1 MASSEGDSER
11 RFIIG
16 IGVSDYDD
24 PELNLKAV
32 PGDVQSITEWF
43 AGGSRLAHDRAL
55 PELTQSPT
63 HGEISTKLGKWLKTR
78 RPDDVVIIYLAAH
91 GEVEGS
97 IAYVQGR
104 DSPRSGMAGLAITGE
119 TLGAIIGQAPPHN
132 ILVIVDA
139 CVAGKLGSAIQ
150 RKAEDVA
157 DELNT
162 RDPHRRYAQAV
173 LCSTFA
179 RDPAYDGRFAQA
191 FLDVVSQERWTG
203 TNRRWIDFDSL
214 MDGLN
219 HQLKALGPQVAE
231 RKLWGPGGADLI
243 PNPNFAGRRL
253 GTLIADEELATHFDP
268 SSRGVAAGE
277 AGWYF
282 TGRRKELAHIVKW
295 LGKSDSRGKPYVVT
309 GSPGSGKSALVS
321 RLVALSDGER
331 RQRLPDLASLP
342 PETVPAIDSINA
354 VVWCHNKTTDQIIAD
369 LGNRLGLNARTS
381 DEFFIALAAEPRQ
394 LSVVVDALDEAVEGE
409 APRIAANLI
418 LPLATKPGVKVIVAT
433 RRHPVRTREEGY
445 AGNDLLAELG
455 VSPKDANCLE
465 LDKAKD
471 RGNDMR
477 AYIAARL
484 MASAEPDRR
493 TPYSDDQTLAERLA
507 ARIATAAG
515 TSFLAAAVTAR
526 SLALQNE
533 AVDPDAKKL
542 DLPTDAGAALAG
554 YIERLP
560 DPRVAVD
567 ILRPL
572 AWAEGAG
579 LPWGPLWAP
588 VAVALAGAV
597 SPGQPAPVYNDDTV
611 STVLDWASDL
621 IVESVAD
628 GQPVYRLFHE
638 ALAEHLRRDLTPD
651 AAHAAIASA
660 IEETRSQA
668 SYESADAY
676 VLAHLPAHLARAAG
690 KYERLYALVTD
701 PEWERAKR
709 LRFGDSMQFL
719 KDVDLVISGALQQ
732 GSETFLAGACLVY
745 GRMMAV
751 APAVIVGVIARA
763 GQLQR
768 AELMANNIEFAVDR
782 CLAYA
787 LIAPSFAA
795 DGDIAAAQR
804 CLAEAERAISAI
816 DTTHSAM
823 AWFWVTRAAVAG
835 AFRDAA
841 MRASA
846 NALKAFEPLRGQEV
860 WEFDN
865 AVFWAAM
872 AARIAEDK
880 DSQKALIEIFNEDT
894 RVPGRNQNLQAAAVL
909 GMKDALRK
917 VWIETMQDGGFPM
930 TLVRDGNLALAL
942 ADAGMTAELDEFL
955 EAVAKK
961 GGPSGED
968 DAQKRFAWA
977 LAISG
982 DFVSA
987 LQHLLTIADLEHR
1000 VGALHRV
1007 VSLALE
1013 RGREDVLAEAK
1024 KIAKKLARTPDWRVQ
1039 ALLAPVLFMLKD
1051 GQEAMRLAEDL
1062 VRQDIVPSQDNT
1074 AAFPRPD
1081 SEPSSIADSPQARFL
1096 AITRSARKS
1105 GRTPLRTAIRSLSDV
1120 TVLDA
1125 VAELMKDGKRD
1136 QAVTLLAEIRVP
1148 RMRWEGLWYIAE
1160 STPDATDAF
1169 PCWRDALL
1177 EARLV
1182 SEPAVRE
1189 TVSAYASRLPETADG
1204 QGLRDRLRQEVRRI
1218 NVQWIEAGFAEHY
1231 ETVRTSLRSGPERTR
1246 LLEDLMVLKTRKT
1259 ARRRIPA
1266 IDVAWWDRPQVNA
1279 LIESGRAGK
1288 RAFALALMETAPQ
1301 LAQFDVVLKII
1312 RGSLSAFEQYHALKV
1327 MLQLVRES
1335 VTTIRQRQRFLR
1347 ALAAERERQI
1357 KPGTDREILARQI
1370 ERAMARIDAGDAP

>member
-1 MASSEGDSER
+1 MASNEVQGER

-16 IGVSDYDD
+16 IGVSEYDD

-43 AGGSRLAHDRAL
+43 ATRSRLAHDHAL
-55 PELTQSPT
+55 PDLARSPT
-63 HGEISTKLGKWLKTR
+63 HGEISTKLGKWLKTC

-104 DSPRSGMAGLAITGE
+104 DSPRTGMAGLAITGE

-157 DELNT
+157 DDLNT

-179 RDPAYDGRFAQA
+179 RDPAHDGRFVQA

-203 TNRRWIDFDSL
+203 TSRQWIDFDLL

-231 RKLWGPGGADLI
+231 RKVWGTGGADLI
-243 PNPNFAGRRL
+243 PNPNFAARRW
-253 GTLIADEELATHFDP
+253 GALIADEELATHFEP

-295 LGKSDSRGKPYVVT
+295 LGKSDSGGKPYVVT

-321 RLVALSDGER
+321 RLVALSDGQR
-331 RQRLPDLASLP
+331 RLRLPDLASLP
-342 PETVPAIDSINA
+342 PETVPSIDSINA
-354 VVWCHNKTTDQIIAD
+354 VVWCHNKTTDQIVAD

-381 DEFFIALAAEPRQ
+381 DELFTALAAEPRQ
-394 LSVVVDALDEAVEGE
+394 LSIVIDALDEAVEGE
-409 APRIAANLI
+409 APRIAAHLI
-418 LPLATKPGVKVIVAT
+418 QPLAAKPGVKVIVAT
-433 RRHPVRTREEGY
+433 RRHPVRTKEAGD

-455 VSPKDANCLE
+455 VLPKDSNCLV
-465 LDKAKD
+465 LDQAKD

-493 TPYSDDQTLAERLA
+493 TPYSDDPALAERLA

-515 TSFLAAAVTAR
+515 TSFLVAAVTAR
-526 SLALQNE
+526 SLALQDE

-542 DLPTDAGAALAG
+542 DLPTGAGAALAG

-560 DPRVAVD
+560 DPQMAID

-588 VAVALAGAV
+588 VAVALARAV
-597 SPGQPAPVYNDDTV
+597 LPGKPAPGYDDDMV
-611 STVLDWASDL
+611 AKVLDWASDL

-638 ALAEHLRRDLTPD
+638 ALAEHLRRDLTAD

-660 IEETRSQA
+660 IEETHGQA
-668 SYESADAY
+668 SYESTDAY
-676 VLAHLPAHLARAAG
+676 VLAHLPAHLARAADQ
-690 KYERLYALVTD
+690 YERLYELVTD

-709 LRFGDSMQFL
+709 LRFGDSMRFL
-719 KDVDLVISGALQQ
+719 RDVDLAIFGAVQQ
-732 GSETFLAGACLVY
+732 GSETFLAGACIVY

-751 APAVIVGVIARA
+751 APAVVVGVIARA

-795 DGDIAAAQR
+795 DGDVAAAQR

-816 DTTHSAM
+816 DTTHSTM
-823 AWFWVTRAAVAG
+823 AWFWVTKAAAAG
-835 AFRDAA
+835 GFRDAA

-846 NALKAFEPLRGQEV
+846 NALKAVEPLRSQEA

-872 AARIAEDK
+872 AARTADDK
-880 DSQKALIEIFNEDT
+880 ESQHALIGIFNEDL
-894 RVPGRNQNLQAAAVL
+894 RIPGRNQNLQAAAVL
-909 GMKDALRK
+909 GMNDALRK
-917 VWIETMQDGGFPM
+917 VWIEVMQGDGFP
-930 TLVRDGNLALAL
+930 TRVRDGNLALAL
-942 ADAGMTAELDEFL
+942 ADAGLTAELDELF
-955 EAVAKK
+955 EAVAKR
-961 GGPSGED
+961 GGPRGED
-968 DAQKRFAWA
+968 DAQKRYAWA

-982 DFVSA
+982 DFDGA
-987 LQHLLTIADLEHR
+987 LAHILTIAGLEHR
-1000 VGALHRV
+1000 VRALDRV
-1007 VSLALE
+1007 ISIALD
-1013 RGREDVLAEAK
+1013 RGREDVLAGAK
-1024 KIAKKLARTPDWRVQ
+1024 KIAKKLVRTSDWRVQ
-1039 ALLAPVLFMLKD
+1039 ALLAPVLFMLKE
-1051 GQEAMRLAEDL
+1051 GQEAMRLAEDV
-1062 VRQDIVPSQDNT
+1062 VRQEIVPSQDST
-1074 AAFPRPD
+1074 VAFPRSD
-1081 SEPSSIADSPQARFL
+1081 SEPASAADDPRARFL
-1096 AITRSARKS
+1096 AITRRAGKT
-1105 GRTPLRTAIRSLSDV
+1105 GRRPLHTDIGSLSDA
-1120 TVLDA
+1120 TALAGMA
-1125 VAELMKDGKRD
+1125 VLMKDGKRD
-1136 QAVTLLAEIRVP
+1136 QAVSRLAEIRVP
-1148 RMRWEGLWYIAE
+1148 RLRWEGLRFLA
-1160 STPDATDAF
+1160 DATADAAEALPF
-1169 PCWRDALL
+1169 WRDALL

-1189 TVSAYASRLPETADG
+1189 TVSGYITRLPDTAEGKDLG
-1204 QGLRDRLRQEVRRI
+1204 ERLRQEVRRI
-1218 NVQWIEAGFAEHY
+1218 NVRWIEAGFAEHY
-1231 ETVRTSLRSGPERTR
+1231 ETVRASLRSGPERTS

-1259 ARRRIPA
+1259 ARRTIPA
-1266 IDVAWWDRPQVNA
+1266 IDLAWWNRQQVKA
-1279 LIESGRAGK
+1279 LVDSGGAGK
-1288 RAFALALMETAPQ
+1288 RAFALALMESKPE
-1301 LAQFDVVLKII
+1301 LAKFAVVVNII
-1312 RGSLSAFEQYHALKV
+1312 QDSLSAFEQYHALTV
-1327 MLQLVRES
+1327 MLQLVKGSGTTARE
-1335 VTTIRQRQRFLR
+1335 RQRLLH
-1347 ALAAERERQI
+1347 ALAAERDRHI
-1357 KPGTDREILARQI
+1357 KPGTDREVLARQI
-1370 ERAMARIDAGDAP
+1370 ERAIARIDAGGDA

>member
-1 MASSEGDSER
+1 MASNDVDGE

-16 IGVSDYDD
+16 IGVSEYDD

-32 PGDVQSITEWF
+32 QGDVQSITDWF
-43 AGGSRLAHDRAL
+43 AGSSRLPHVRAL

-78 RPDDVVIIYLAAH
+78 RPDDVVVIYLAAH

-119 TLGAIIGQAPPHN
+119 TLGAIIGQAPAHN

-157 DELNT
+157 DDLNT

-191 FLDVVSQERWTG
+191 FLEVVSQERWTG
-203 TNRRWIDFDSL
+203 TSRQWIDFDLL

-231 RKLWGPGGADLI
+231 RKIWGPGAADLI
-243 PNPNFAGRRL
+243 PNPNFAARRW

-331 RQRLPDLASLP
+331 RLRVPDLASLP

-354 VVWCHNKTTDQIIAD
+354 VVWCHNKTTEQIVAD

-381 DEFFIALAAEPRQ
+381 DELFTALAAEPRQ
-394 LSVVVDALDEAVEGE
+394 LSIVVDALDEAVEGE
-409 APRIAANLI
+409 APRIAANL
-418 LPLATKPGVKVIVAT
+418 LRPLAAAEGIKVIVAT

-455 VSPKDANCLE
+455 VTPKDANCVE

-471 RGNDMR
+471 RTNDMR

-484 MASAEPDRR
+484 MASAEPDRH
-493 TPYSDDQTLAERLA
+493 TPYSDEPLLAERLA

-526 SLALQNE
+526 SLALQDE

-542 DLPTDAGAALAG
+542 DLPTDAGTALAG

-588 VAVALAGAV
+588 VAVTLARAV
-597 SPGQPAPVYNDDTV
+597 SPGNPAPDYSDETV
-611 STVLDWASDL
+611 AKVLDWASDL
-621 IVESVAD
+621 VVESVAD

-638 ALAEHLRRDLTPD
+638 ALAEYLRRDLPPGI
-651 AAHAAIASA
+651 AHAAIASA

-690 KYERLYALVTD
+690 KYERLYELVTD

-719 KDVDLVISGALQQ
+719 RDVELVISGALQQ
-732 GSETFLAGACLVY
+732 GSETFLAGACIVY

-751 APAVIVGVIARA
+751 APAVIVGVFARA

-795 DGDIAAAQR
+795 DGDVAAAQR

-816 DTTHSAM
+816 DTTHSTM
-823 AWFWVTRAAVAG
+823 AWFWVTRAAVACG
-835 AFRDAA
+835 FRDAA
-841 MRASA
+841 LRASA
-846 NALKAFEPLRGQEV
+846 NALKAVEPLRSQEAA

-872 AARIAEDK
+872 AARTAEDK
-880 DSQKALIEIFNEDT
+880 ESQKALIDIFNEDT
-894 RVPGRNQNLQAAAVL
+894 RISGRNQNLQAAAVL
-909 GMKDALRK
+909 GMKDGLRTI
-917 VWIETMQDGGFPM
+917 WAETMQSGGYPM
-930 TLVRDGNLALAL
+930 TAVRDGNLALAL
-942 ADAGMTAELDEFL
+942 ADAGMTAELDELL

-977 LAISG
+977 LAIFG
-982 DFVSA
+982 DFESA
-987 LQHLLTIADLEHR
+987 LQHILTIADLEHR
-1000 VGALHRV
+1000 VRALDRI
-1007 VSLALE
+1007 VSVALD

-1039 ALLAPVLFMLKD
+1039 ALLAPLLFRLKD

-1062 VRQDIVPSQDNT
+1062 VRQEITPSQDT
-1074 AAFPRPD
+1074 TLAFPRPD
-1081 SEPSSIADSPQARFL
+1081 SEPSAIADSSQARFL
-1096 AITRSARKS
+1096 AIIRSARKS

-1125 VAELMKDGKRD
+1125 VAELMKDGKRE
-1136 QAVTLLAEIRVP
+1136 QAVILLAEIRVP

-1169 PCWRDALL
+1169 PYWRDALL

-1189 TVSAYASRLPETADG
+1189 TVSAYAARLPETAEG
-1204 QGLRDRLRQEVRRI
+1204 QNLRERLLQEVRRI

-1279 LIESGRAGK
+1279 LIESGSAGK
-1288 RAFALALMETAPQ
+1288 RAFALALMETEPL
-1301 LAQFDVVLKII
+1301 LAQFDVVWKII
-1312 RGSLSAFEQYHALKV
+1312 RGSLSAFEQFHALRV
-1327 MLQLVRES
+1327 MGQLVKDS
-1335 VTTIRQRQRFLR
+1335 MTTTRQRQRLLR
-1347 ALAAERERQI
+1347 ALAAERERHI

-1370 ERAMARIDAGDAP
+1370 ERAVARIDGGDDA